1 MAQRAMPNDAT
12 VRTTGLRGISCLNT
26 DDMYDLTAMDTNLRR
41 CKNIPSLMYNVRE
54 ILASVSVSH
63 VMTHPT
69 NVLLRK
75 TNPEKIGKRYSVQEP
90 IRCVSEKVGNG
101 PRPGRGLHRALEAL
115 LSPLRNPVEVGH
127 SPLDSIVVRVD

>member
-26 DDMYDLTAMDTNLRR
+26 DDMYDLTAMDTNLWR

-75 TNPEKIGKRYSVQEP
+75 TNPEKIGNVIQFRNQSGAFPKKSEMVHARVGAFIEP
-90 IRCVSEKVGNG
+90 
-101 PRPGRGLHRALEAL
+101 
-115 LSPLRNPVEVGH
+115 
-127 SPLDSIVVRVD
+127 